1 MLNSGE
7 TDPFW
12 QEVERRSNERVE
24 SVHSIAKKIWGER
37 QFTPVDLQNKC
48 IEKWEEIGNALGTRI
63 LPLVPVS
70 EEGPVSNLVFG
81 SGGFSTGFFQ
91 AKQYKVVEEYAPKP
105 PVTLLG
111 LVANRSSEHG
121 CNAFQVSEKLGVPLV
136 ELDFEDWY
144 RENID
149 DGEEKPIL
157 ATRFWFS
164 ADDSNRPPESELIER
179 FRIRQELFHGA
190 LGRRISEDLGAVID
204 TVSARGYSFQ
214 FCSSLFPIQ
223 DTIPMLNDTHPA
235 DLTYVDPGTG
245 ERLYPGWQSGPIRR
259 MMRDGLVHI
268 VGSLIKVEFM
278 DRIEQI
284 YELDE
289 GALLAMGEGVFI
301 EDQKRYP
308 AREVQNALKLI
319 DDYVFCALE
328 PTGLILAWGI
338 SEDKLPVTYRDLRGN
353 RIELMQNL
361 IVVGGKI
368 RSGINTWGKDL
379 FNDLKELDEF
389 LFP

>member
-7 TDPFW
+7 VDPFW
-12 QEVERRSNERVE
+12 REVEARSNERVE
-24 SVHSIAKKIWGER
+24 GIHIIAKKIWGER

-70 EEGPVSNLVFG
+70 EERPASNLVFG
-81 SGGFSTGFFQ
+81 SGGFSTGLFQ
-91 AKQYKVVEEYAPKP
+91 ARQYNVVEEYSPKP
-105 PVTLLG
+105 PVTMQG

-121 CNAFQVSEKLGVPLV
+121 CNAVQVREKLGVPLV

-149 DGEEKPIL
+149 EGEEKPIL

-164 ADDSNRPPESELIER
+164 ADDPNRPPESELTER
-179 FRIRQELFHGA
+179 FRIRQEMFHGD
-190 LGRRISEDLGAVID
+190 LGRQISEDMDAVID

-214 FCSSLFPIQ
+214 FCSSLFPDQ
-223 DTIPMLNDTHPA
+223 DTTPMLNDTHPA

-245 ERLYPGWQSGPIRR
+245 ERLYPGWQSGPIRQ
-259 MMRDGLVHI
+259 MIRDGLTNI
-268 VGSLIKVEFM
+268 LGSLIKVEFM
-278 DRIEQI
+278 DRIEQV

-301 EDQKRYP
+301 EDQKRYL

-319 DDYVFCALE
+319 DDYVFCTLE
-328 PTGLILAWGI
+328 PTGLILTWGI
-338 SEDKLPVTYRDLRGN
+338 SEDKFPVTYRDLSGN
-353 RIELMQNL
+353 QIELIQNL

-368 RSGINTWGKDL
+368 RSGINTWGRDL